1 MPGQQQQ
8 QQRMQPGRSQQQ
20 QQQQQQQQPYQLT
33 SAQLSPAAHY
43 PQQQQQQQQP
53 DAHPTEPNTM
63 LPIDQRVTNTLQQLF
78 QSSEIKDG
86 RNIGFVPT
94 AKMAAQHEEHLQ
106 DFANQGHR
114 PLYQFQV
121 TKLRSWRTGYVRI
134 LALYKDYFCTLDPV
148 SDTLTETNRWEYSS
162 LTEWLA
168 LPKEPETI
176 LLQVATDKLK
186 FSCHNVDRTQLLTAL
201 LYCQDQAGAAVDSV
215 EFASC
220 ERQTRHGTRT
230 GVTLQLKAYGLVE
243 VHPVTKAVL
252 QTYRYTDI
260 RAVSFVAQNEAAVVL
275 HFHQPGKSR
284 LYWIHSGRQRGSGRS
299 DLVTLMREN
308 YEMLGLDLVIEE
320 SMAVE
325 EWLGRRR
332 NFKIG
337 AIATSWQV
345 SKTTRRHD
353 SRLVGS
359 EVGWVGGIVT
369 RQLALTGDGY
379 LVERDAGGMVSC
391 RRLADLHAIV
401 RHVEQSD
408 QITLEY
414 TNGSHRTYTSSS
426 RDAFLV
432 SILDAAST
440 LGKNS
445 AVHVSDVTS
454 SGYCL
459 TSLSSATSDGESA
472 VKEKVPSSVKDK
484 VSSAAALFHPI
495 SIPMYCL
502 KRVHALSTQAY
513 AFVSGQFEHFQ
524 AGEDIDIVHEC
535 VGIVE
540 ACREFNASVLPT
552 GEGLPVG
559 ATDKY
564 ISGSIGALWGL
575 VSNLLE
581 PPSAGKNLPPTR
593 TARDRQLAEHTACTF
608 FQTLYRLS
616 RTATGYKGSVEL
628 STLQESLLL
637 LWNIDDV
644 FCKFWGFH
652 VLNVLLSGL
661 PKRDLESE
669 YVNKRVILTTG
680 GAPLINGLV
689 SALLEPSSSI
699 TTGGGGDVSDLILMV
714 ASDILQSLLCS
725 YHDTTTPDQFGL
737 LINALAGQ

>member
-1 MPGQQQQ
+1 MQQQPVRSHQ
-8 QQRMQPGRSQQQ
+8 QQR
-20 QQQQQQQQPYQLT
+20 QPYQLT
-33 SAQLSPAAHY
+33 QAQLSPAVGTGKMPPPSPFQNQH
-43 PQQQQQQQQP
+43 QMS
-53 DAHPTEPNTM
+53 DAMPPTTTTENNPTTP

-86 RNIGFVPT
+86 RNVGFSPT
-94 AKMAAQHEEHLQ
+94 ARMAAQHEEHLP
-106 DFANQGHR
+106 DFYADR
-114 PLYQFQV
+114 PMYQFQV

-134 LALYKDYFCTLDPV
+134 LALYKDYFCTLDPASDV
-148 SDTLTETNRWEYSS
+148 STLSETNRWEYSA

-168 LPKEPETI
+168 LPKEQDTI
-176 LLQVATDKLK
+176 LLQVANDKLK
-186 FSCHNVDRTQLLTAL
+186 FSCHNVNRTQLLTAL
-201 LYCQDQAGAAVDSV
+201 LFCQDQAGAAVDSV
-215 EFASC
+215 VFSSC
-220 ERQTRHGTRT
+220 ERQTRHGTRV
-230 GVTLQLKAYGLVE
+230 GVSLQLKAYGLVE
-243 VHPVTKAVL
+243 VHPTSKSVL
-252 QTYRYTDI
+252 QTYRYADI
-260 RAVSFVAQNEAAVVL
+260 RAVSFVGTSSGAENANDAAVVL

-308 YEMLGLDLVIEE
+308 YEILGLDLVMEE
-320 SMAVE
+320 SMSVE

-337 AIATSWQV
+337 AVATSWQV

-353 SRLVGS
+353 SRLVGNDL
-359 EVGWVGGIVT
+359 GWVGGIVT
-369 RQLALTGDGY
+369 RHLALTGDGY

-414 TNGSHRTYTSSS
+414 TNGSQRTYTSSS
-426 RDAFLV
+426 RDALLV

-440 LGKNS
+440 RGKNS
-445 AVHVSDVTS
+445 AIHVSDVTS

-459 TSLSSATSDGESA
+459 TSLSSATPNVSS
-472 VKEKVPSSVKDK
+472 VKEKLST
-484 VSSAAALFHPI
+484 AAALFHPI

-513 AFVSGQFEHFQ
+513 AYVSGQFDFQ
-524 AGEDIDIVHEC
+524 AGQEIDIVHEC

-559 ATDKY
+559 NHEKL

-575 VSNLLE
+575 ISKLLE
-581 PPSAGKNLPPTR
+581 FPSG
-593 TARDRQLAEHTACTF
+593 TARDRQLAEQTACTF

-628 STLQESLLL
+628 STMQESISL
-637 LWNIDDV
+637 LWDIGDV
-644 FCKFWGFH
+644 FCKYWGFY
-652 VLNVLLSGL
+652 VLDVLLSGL
-661 PKRDLESE
+661 PKRDLETE
-669 YVNKRVILTTG
+669 YVNKSVILRTG
-680 GAPLINGLV
+680 GTELVNGLV
-689 SALLEPSSSI
+689 SALLEPSTST
-699 TTGGGGDVSDLILMV
+699 TTGGQQNVSDLILMV

-725 YHDTTTPDQFGL
+725 HYDTTTPDQFGL
-737 LINALAGQ
+737 FINALADQ

>member
-1 MPGQQQQ
+1 MQGQQ
-8 QQRMQPGRSQQQ
+8 QQRMQPARSHQQ

-33 SAQLSPAAHY
+33 TAQLSPAAHY
-43 PQQQQQQQQP
+43 QQQQP
-53 DAHPTEPNTM
+53 HSQPDYVPPTPNEQNPM
-63 LPIDQRVTNTLQQLF
+63 LPIDQRVQNTLQQLF

-86 RNIGFVPT
+86 RNVGFTPT
-94 AKMAAQHEEHLQ
+94 ARMAAQHEEHLQ
-106 DFANQGHR
+106 DFTQGHR

-148 SDTLTETNRWEYSS
+148 SDTLSETNRWEYAA

-168 LPKEPETI
+168 LAKEPETI
-176 LLQVATDKLK
+176 LLQVASDKLK
-186 FSCHNVDRTQLLTAL
+186 FSCHNVNRTQLLTAL

-215 EFASC
+215 VFASC
-220 ERQTRHGTRT
+220 ERLTRHGTRV
-230 GVTLQLKAYGLVE
+230 GITLQLKAYGLVE
-243 VHPVTKAVL
+243 VHPTTKAVL

-260 RAVSFVAQNEAAVVL
+260 RAVSFVSQNDAAVVL

-308 YEMLGLDLVIEE
+308 YEILGLDLVMEE

-325 EWLGRRR
+325 EWLGQRR

-337 AIATSWQV
+337 AVATSWQV

-359 EVGWVGGIVT
+359 DAGWVGGIVT
-369 RQLALTGDGY
+369 RHLALTGDGY

-426 RDAFLV
+426 RDALLV

-440 LGKNS
+440 HGKNS

-459 TSLSSATSDGESA
+459 TSLSSAATSDEST
-472 VKEKVPSSVKDK
+472 VKEKVSSSVKDK

-513 AFVSGQFEHFQ
+513 AFVSGQFEQFQ
-524 AGEDIDIVHEC
+524 TGEEIDIVHEC

-552 GEGLPVG
+552 GEGLPAG

-575 VSNLLE
+575 ISNLLE
-581 PPSAGKNLPPTR
+581 RPSSGNPTR
-593 TARDRQLAEHTACTF
+593 TARDKQLAEHSACTF

-628 STLQESLLL
+628 STLQESILL
-637 LWNIDDV
+637 LWNIDNV

-652 VLNVLLSGL
+652 VINVLLSGL

-669 YVNKRVILTTG
+669 YVNKRVILKAG
-680 GAPLINGLV
+680 GADLINGLV
-689 SALLEPSSSI
+689 SAMLGPSGSI
-699 TTGGGGDVSDLILMV
+699 TTGGGEQDVSDLILMV

-725 YHDTTTPDQFGL
+725 YHDTTTPEQFGL
-737 LINALAGQ
+737 LIDALAGQ